1 MSKISIITASYN
13 YEDYIKETIESV
25 ISQTF
30 QDWEMVIV
38 DDGSKD
44 NSVEVIKSYAEKD
57 SRIKLYQ
64 HEGGINKGLVETV
77 KLGIEKAQGDW
88 IVFLESD
95 DSITPNYLEEKLNVL
110 KQYPE
115 VKFIFND
122 VNMFGDETV
131 IHRFDTY
138 FEEAKEIL
146 KSQGSPANLLKYFAK
161 INLVPTFSVVMVHK
175 SLLMNLD
182 YNVAHK
188 PLLDVYIWAQIA
200 QKSDFYYIDK
210 KLTNWRMHKD
220 SYLSAEY
227 PEKNKLKFKLQIN
240 SVVYYNNLFKRIFEN
255 FIAYRK
261 YCIKVKKDK
270 IYFMGKWYYWGA
282 INNE

>member
-122 VNMFGDETV
+122 DNMFGDESV
-131 IHRFDTY
+131 IHRLDEH
-138 FEEAKEIL
+138 FEKAKNIL
-146 KSQGSPANLLKYFAK
+146 KTKGSPANLLKYFAK

-240 SVVYYNNLFKRIFEN
+240 SVVYYNNFLKRIFEN

-270 IYFMGKWYYWGA
+270 IYFMGKWYYLVQ
-282 INNE
+282 

>member
-122 VNMFGDETV
+122 VNMFGDESV
-131 IHRFDTY
+131 IHRLDEH
-138 FEEAKEIL
+138 FEKAKNIL
-146 KSQGSPANLLKYFAK
+146 KTKGSPANLLKYFAK
-161 INLVPTFSVVMVHK
+161 INLVPTFSVVMVNK

-182 YNVAHK
+182 YNVVHK
-188 PLLDVYIWAQIA
+188 PLLDFYLWAQIA
-200 QKSDFYYIDK
+200 QKSDLYYIDK

-270 IYFMGKWYYWGA
+270 IYFMGKWYYLVQ
-282 INNE
+282 